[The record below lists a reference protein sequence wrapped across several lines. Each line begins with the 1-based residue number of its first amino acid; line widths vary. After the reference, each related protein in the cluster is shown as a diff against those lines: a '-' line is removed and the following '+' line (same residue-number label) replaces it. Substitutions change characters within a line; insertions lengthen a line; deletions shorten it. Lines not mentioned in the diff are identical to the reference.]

1 MKLKKILLFG
11 LIFLFIASCGK
22 KEEEIKIGVIL
33 SLSGN
38 GAQYGKMILDGMNL
52 AIRLENENSE
62 QKFSLIVEDDKT
74 EPRDGVSAVRKLI
87 NVDKV
92 NIILGPIASSVA
104 LAVAPICQDNK
115 VIMIS
120 PAASTPKLSNA
131 GDYIFRIYP
140 SDDYDGSFLADFSF
154 NQLNT
159 NKSSIIY
166 LNNDFGIG
174 LQNKFSEKY
183 IELGG
188 KVLTTESF
196 PQGSSD
202 FRNQL
207 QKIKRD
213 DSQVLFIIAT
223 VKEYATIL
231 RQMKELNINRKIVAP
246 VTFDDPQIIEL
257 AGNNAEGVFYSRPFF
272 DPNAQDEV
280 VKNFVSAFEQEYNSE
295 PSILHALGFDVVNL
309 MIREVN
315 ENGLDID
322 QIKSSLYD
330 LEIFSGAAGKIR
342 FDENGD
348 VVKELQ
354 IMVIN
359 NLRAEQFLKE

>member
-1 MKLKKILLFG
+1 MKLKNLLLFG
-11 LIFLFIASCGK
+11 LIFLFVASCGK
-22 KEEEIKIGVIL
+22 KEVNIKIGVIL

-38 GAQYGKMILDGMNL
+38 GAQYGKMIIDGMNL
-52 AIRLENENSE
+52 AIKLSNENNE
-62 QKFSLIVEDDKT
+62 QKFNLIVEDDKT
-74 EPRDGVSAVRKLI
+74 EPRDGVSAARKLI

-131 GDYIFRIYP
+131 GDFIFRIYP

-154 NQLNT
+154 NKLIT
-159 NKSSIIY
+159 NRASIIY
-166 LNNDFGIG
+166 LNNDFGVG

-183 IELGG
+183 NELGG
-188 KVLTTESF
+188 KILTTEPF

-231 RQMKELNINRKIVAP
+231 RQMKELKINRKIVAP
-246 VTFDDPQIIEL
+246 VTFDDPQIIDL
-257 AGNNAEGVFYSRPFF
+257 AGNTAEGVYYSRPFF
-272 DPNAQDEV
+272 DPNSKDDA
-280 VKNFVSAFEQEYNSE
+280 VKMFISEFEREYGTE
-295 PSILHALGFDVVNL
+295 PSILHALGFDAIKLIVDQ
-309 MIREVN
+309 IKK
-315 ENGLDID
+315 NGLDTEK
-322 QIKSSLYD
+322 IKSSLYELRD
-330 LEIFSGAAGKIR
+330 FPGASGKIS

-348 VVKELQ
+348 VIKELQ
-354 IMVIN
+354 IMVIK
-359 NLRAEQFLKE
+359 NLRAEQF